1 MTPLLY
7 MKGRCFMYGIKTP
20 WMNSPIGVEA
30 PDFNSRIRNW
40 RVSWA
45 FHKIKKAVYKISLRT
60 MEHIS
65 G

>member
-1 MTPLLY
+1 
-7 MKGRCFMYGIKTP
+7 MKGRCFRYGIKTP

-30 PDFNSRIRNW
+30 PDFNSRIRSW
-40 RVSWA
+40 RVRLFIWA
-45 FHKIKKAVYKISLRT
+45 FHKLEKAVYTISLRI